1 MIDFYIRHTSNARKV
16 AMMLEETG
24 LEYQSHVI
32 DIGRGDQFTPEFL
45 TISPNNKI
53 PAILDPDGPDG
64 GPIAV
69 FESGAILIYLAEKT
83 RSSNS
88 EAIGQIKESSN
99 SEAIGQIKES
109 FLPEKGAARYHV
121 MQWLMF
127 QMASVGPMFGQYN
140 HFHNYA
146 REEGSYAKER
156 YAKECNRLYRVMEK
170 ALAGQDYI
178 AGDYSIADM
187 ALWPW
192 ASNFAGRGQDTEEV
206 PHVQAWA
213 QRVGARDAVKRAMEA
228 IGASP
233 RTGPIDEKH
242 WENMYGATQYE
253 QR

>member
-1 MIDFYIRHTSNARKV
+1 MMDFYIWHTSNARKV
-16 AMMLEETG
+16 AIMLEETG
-24 LEYQSHVI
+24 LDYSTHVI

-45 TISPNNKI
+45 KISPNNKI

-64 GPIAV
+64 APIAV

-83 RSSNS
+83 AR
-88 EAIGQIKESSN
+88 
-99 SEAIGQIKES
+99 
-109 FLPEKGAARYHV
+109 FLPEKGNDRYEV

-146 REEGSYAKER
+146 RAEVEYAKER
-156 YAKECNRLYRVMEK
+156 YAKECNRLYRVMDQ
-170 ALAGQDYI
+170 ALVARDYI

-192 ASNFAGRGQDTEEV
+192 AHNFAGRGQDPDEV

-213 QRVGARDAVKRAMEA
+213 RRVGARDAVMRAMEA

-233 RTGPIDEKH
+233 RTGPIDDEH
-242 WENMYGATQYE
+242 WENMYGATQFE